1 MVKWSSGLL
10 CHRGKQFYTLASIVR
25 LHADAD
31 GCSQM
36 DDRTDGPDRH
46 TLRDNAFTFHVDL
59 LRTQK
64 RKSWDRRGWGWG
76 SSGRSYSIGIIRW
89 TLLRF
94 VRVVIV
100 YVGDT

>member
-36 DDRTDGPDRH
+36 DDRTDGRTDILCGTTP
-46 TLRDNAFTFHVDL
+46 L
-59 LRTQK
+59 LFMLIFCELKNGRVET
-64 RKSWDRRGWGWG
+64 GEVE